1 VRRSALRFNA
11 DQDHLVLGVDL
22 DVGHF
27 PRSRQAKNRRVQIAV
42 SHSPNVIERPREW
55 VSRSPAAPSEVEAEG
70 GGAKGERQRALE
82 PEVQGAGALPTQIP
96 DDPRKTEDGYFA
108 TLPVLQDFVLD
119 VEIGSSPHYFVTR
132 TNVRPVSNDRS
143 EGIQVYSDWTE
154 GQGGWFPRAIAT
166 ISRHGEQESRIS
178 TTFESVPRHLDVSR
192 IWQHFLAQSQ
202 LVIPSQERLD
212 YRASAAGIEHLA
224 RSTIEDL
231 KIVSSRPTER
241 EPPSV
246 AMSEQVVLQEGTP
259 DWSGVSLEA
268 LTDHFPYDLRK
279 GYCAQSCLIAALLA
293 VGREDEAE
301 AVTRVLDRPSTVV
314 RDVVEFLESRD
325 VPYRIGSTRSITH
338 GSRMIFTPGAQEI
351 GHAIFEYQRPGLEGI
366 RKWVPPDEASTL
378 RQPTRLRERS
388 VVIELGPGVAR
399 DDDET
404 GGATTRKNIL
414 LILAAV
420 SAALAVSVYVY
431 RRRTRGERVREAG
444 TLVPLLI
451 VGLLCACGESPAEV
465 PLFAIDPPGM
475 IECDL
480 LEECTVPVTFR
491 SGDRAVTIRV
501 LQATCGCVSIPTES
515 LTLSARSAG
524 QLRLRARPSA
534 PGATTTEITVL
545 GAVDDLEPQRIT
557 FPLVVSC
564 DVRPRVSPRAR
575 YITRDSFVDGMVVG
589 EIRYRRD
596 RETEADW
603 LRIATNGGRGD
614 LRVLQGPTT
623 VLSESAQGELVSTD
637 LMLYLTAEE
646 PVGVFTETFD
656 VRVDDQQPPQKITI
670 SVDFDT

>member
-1 VRRSALRFNA
+1 V
-11 DQDHLVLGVDL
+11 
-22 DVGHF
+22 
-27 PRSRQAKNRRVQIAV
+27 
-42 SHSPNVIERPREW
+42 
-55 VSRSPAAPSEVEAEG
+55 
-70 GGAKGERQRALE
+70 
-82 PEVQGAGALPTQIP
+82 
-96 DDPRKTEDGYFA
+96 
-108 TLPVLQDFVLD
+108 
-119 VEIGSSPHYFVTR
+119 
-132 TNVRPVSNDRS
+132 
-143 EGIQVYSDWTE
+143 
-154 GQGGWFPRAIAT
+154 
-166 ISRHGEQESRIS
+166 
-178 TTFESVPRHLDVSR
+178 
-192 IWQHFLAQSQ
+192 
-202 LVIPSQERLD
+202 
-212 YRASAAGIEHLA
+212 
-224 RSTIEDL
+224 
-231 KIVSSRPTER
+231 
-241 EPPSV
+241 
-246 AMSEQVVLQEGTP
+246 
-259 DWSGVSLEA
+259 
-268 LTDHFPYDLRK
+268 
-279 GYCAQSCLIAALLA
+279 
-293 VGREDEAE
+293 
-301 AVTRVLDRPSTVV
+301 
-314 RDVVEFLESRD
+314 
-325 VPYRIGSTRSITH
+325 
-338 GSRMIFTPGAQEI
+338 
-351 GHAIFEYQRPGLEGI
+351 
-366 RKWVPPDEASTL
+366 
-378 RQPTRLRERS
+378 
-388 VVIELGPGVAR
+388 
-399 DDDET
+399 
-404 GGATTRKNIL
+404 
-414 LILAAV
+414 
-420 SAALAVSVYVY
+420 
-431 RRRTRGERVREAG
+431 
-444 TLVPLLI
+444 
-451 VGLLCACGESPAEV
+451 
-465 PLFAIDPPGM
+465 